1 MACFADI
8 NVSQGSVV
16 YVYVNLCPGNVQSVR
31 DSILRMRVVV
41 WGLMSAHYNTSN
53 LAILETM
60 QDHAHIV
67 IMKHVQNVELCY
79 FDDIKW
85 PSKIISAAGNPGQSH
100 AHARCLRQICP
111 PITYSRKFRV
121 NG

>member
-31 DSILRMRVVV
+31 DSILRMRVEV

-79 FDDIKW
+79 FDDIK
-85 PSKIISAAGNPGQSH
+85 
-100 AHARCLRQICP
+100 
-111 PITYSRKFRV
+111 
-121 NG
+121 